1 MSSLRP
7 EWPGD
12 GARRAPE
19 PPRHRLPGD
28 RVRGEPGS
36 SPDQRSGYERQPY
49 GQQPYG
55 QQPYEQQPYEQRP
68 HEQRPHEQQP
78 YEQQPHAQRVPR
90 INPVAI
96 ASLLCGI
103 ALILDLLGSLGS
115 ILVAVPAFICG
126 GIALWQI
133 NTRRERGQGIA
144 IAGLGLGLIGILFVV
159 VLG

>member
-19 PPRHRLPGD
+19 PPRDQWSGD
-28 RVRGEPGS
+28 RFRGAPEPQR
-36 SPDQRSGYERQPY
+36 DQWAGHEAQHH
-49 GQQPYG
+49 
-55 QQPYEQQPYEQRP
+55 QRG
-68 HEQRPHEQQP
+68 
-78 YEQQPHAQRVPR
+78 VPR
-90 INPVAI
+90 TNPVAI

-115 ILVAVPAFICG
+115 ILVAVPAFVCG

-144 IAGLGLGLIGILFVV
+144 IAGLGLGLIGNLFVV
-159 VLG
+159 VVQG